1 MDASKFRGLQDKL
14 YLAVN
19 AKVTLTTNLQT
30 SNGLTNGAKG
40 TVLDIVYRENQKPNI
55 DLPSFI
61 AVRLP
66 IYDGPQFFAE
76 DSSLK
81 NCIPFGTISI
91 QAQDQIRFTR
101 TQFPFRLSYA
111 LTIHKSQGQT
121 INMTVF
127 DIGDKE
133 QAGLTFV
140 ALSRVRHIENLAVE
154 DFSFDRLQKLGMSLG
169 FQDRIREE
177 DRLSVL
183 ARRTISEWSFNLRH
197 QFCSC
202 EQCNRERQVSQVLNG
217 DPEEAAEETPVSSEE
232 EDDDFF
238 FHDDDEI
245 EEVSTISSYYHER
258 QLGNLCGLHAVNN
271 LLQRPEYSR
280 EDFIIIAREFEL
292 VLANL
297 NANLT
302 QEYYSA
308 DGNFSVEVITRALDM
323 CNIRMLQSTDPTVAT
338 LQETP
343 FGYLV
348 NVGSGFDRHWISIR
362 KIGRQ
367 WYDFDSLLLQP
378 ELLPFFTSSNT
389 SSAKEKMQDT
399 TCFLETFKQVKLT
412 L

>member
-1 MDASKFRGLQDKL
+1 MDASKFRGLHDKL
-14 YLAVN
+14 FLAVN
-19 AKVTLTTNLQT
+19 AKVTLKTNLQT
-30 SNGLTNGAKG
+30 SNRLTNGAKG
-40 TVLDIVYRENQKPNI
+40 TVFDIVYRENQKPNI

-61 AVRLP
+61 SVRLP
-66 IYDGPQFFAE
+66 IYDGPQFFAD

-81 NCIPFGTISI
+81 NCIPFGKISI

-101 TQFPFRLSYA
+101 TQYPFRLSYA

-121 INMTVF
+121 IDMTVV
-127 DIGDKE
+127 DIGEKE

-140 ALSRVRHIENLAVE
+140 ALSRVRHKENLAVE
-154 DFSFDRLQKLGMSLG
+154 DFAFDRLQQLGMSLG
-169 FQDRIREE
+169 FQDRVREE

-183 ARRTISEWSFNLRH
+183 ARRTISEWESFNLRH

-202 EQCNRERQVSQVLNG
+202 EQCNRERQVSQVSNG
-217 DPEEAAEETPVSSEE
+217 DPVEAPVSSEE

-238 FHDDDEI
+238 AHDDDEI
-245 EEVSTISSYYHER
+245 EEVSTVSSYYHER

-280 EDFIIIAREFEL
+280 EDFIIIAQEFEL
-292 VLANL
+292 ALANL
-297 NANLT
+297 NENLPL
-302 QEYYSA
+302 EYYSA

-348 NVGSGFDRHWISIR
+348 NVGSGFNRHLISIR

-378 ELLPFFTSSNT
+378 EVLHFFNIQQYIRRKGEN
-389 SSAKEKMQDT
+389 ARYYLVVGD
-399 TCFLETFKQVKLT
+399 V
-412 L
+412 